1 MNERYCF
8 HMSIFIFFQEHFH
21 LTDFN
26 ERFYDLTNESIAKPF
41 KAQLSSAV
49 YLQVSTIS
57 QALIFV
63 TRSRGWSFTERPGL
77 LLVAAF
83 IIAQLVSTVHKL
95 VRISLVIYIYI
106 CKCLYSE
113 LFPHSLQL
121 YSQLWSHQ
129 NFVGS
134 KRLDGVGLVLFG
146 CLTL

>member
-95 VRISLVIYIYI
+95 VPISLVMYMSILNYFHTVCNYTLSCGHIRI
-106 CKCLYSE
+106 
-113 LFPHSLQL
+113 
-121 YSQLWSHQ
+121 LWDQ
-129 NFVGS
+129 KDWMG
-134 KRLDGVGLVLFG
+134 LDWCYLAV
-146 CLTL
+146 